1 MRKFEINSAEDVDRL
16 LAELQESG
24 SRFDALHKQW
34 IEYRAA
40 YRAAK
45 RERDYQAVIDIGSK
59 IIAFADAAPDL
70 KIHVPTFEKGIA
82 DARAKLQKGK

>member
-45 RERDYQAVIDIGSK
+45 REG
-59 IIAFADAAPDL
+59 IIRL
-70 KIHVPTFEKGIA
+70 S
-82 DARAKLQKGK
+82 